1 MLRALLLLD
10 LIIILAKMGLKDAW
24 EGQYKIL
31 LFLHFYLD
39 NFMSIHIPP
48 DTLIVWLQSL
58 IKYLQDLMIV
68 IT

>member
-10 LIIILAKMGLKDAW
+10 LIVILAKMGLKDAW

-31 LFLHFYLD
+31 LFLHFCLD
-39 NFMSIHIPP
+39 NFMSILIPP